1 MGRKPNDGSRPT
13 LHSKILNL
21 KFNSTF
27 YTLKS
32 KILLLMIEIILAVIA
47 LVGNAGWV
55 ATRSQL
61 RKSRAEAEREEL
73 DLSASYVEKFH
84 QNIYL
89 PLERICRNCASAL
102 RRLMFVR
109 TGLTARWLGSF
120 F

>member
-1 MGRKPNDGSRPT
+1 
-13 LHSKILNL
+13 
-21 KFNSTF
+21 
-27 YTLKS
+27 
-32 KILLLMIEIILAVIA
+32 MIEIILAVIA

-89 PLERICRNCASAL
+89 PLEKDLQKL
-102 RRLMFVR
+102 RLSIEKINVCPHRADCPV
-109 TGLTARWLGSF
+109 ARQLFLGEARED
-120 F
+120 